1 MADVAL
7 DVAATSITCSDARS
21 VPGGG
26 LQAIAP
32 APIPWRNKFPAPH
45 SALCRFRSRLLAHV
59 RRRVP
64 PVGHRPTLAD
74 QPGIDVLPAVP
85 ADRNDAAIPIPIAL
99 LARDRSTV
107 DAPGKRPCRLLT
119 ARPAPAHF
127 DVERAVFMTVL
138 HRLMV
143 SGSDRSALQ
152 WRRDQAIDGTAGL
165 ELQHLYRAMGW
176 LGEALDDPDPD
187 APSPR
192 RTKDLIEEELFAR
205 RRDLFTAL
213 DLVFFDTT
221 SLFFTGNGGDTLGQY
236 GKSKDHRSDCKQMV
250 LGMVIDGDGIPVCSE
265 MWPGNTT
272 DVTTLD
278 QVAAR
283 LQSRF
288 GVRRV
293 CLVADAGMISKK
305 MIAAVEARGWFY
317 ILGAR
322 LRRTKEVRDVVLSDT
337 GAFDTVEVAR
347 QRPDPMEL
355 QVKEVTV
362 SDTPCKGAVKA
373 PHKPRRYVV
382 CRNRDQARKDAATRE
397 QILAALERKLRSDG
411 PKSVV
416 ANKGYKRYLKAEKGA
431 FAIDL
436 DKARDEQR
444 FDGMWVLRTNT
455 ELSAVE
461 IALRY
466 KQLWMV
472 EQLFR
477 TAKSLLDTRPIF
489 HKTDATICGH
499 VFCSFLA
506 LVLRDELFRRMDN
519 AGASAEWDD
528 ILRDLNALTET
539 AITYNGKT
547 FVVRSNTVGVAGKIA
562 QCVGV
567 RLPHM
572 VRRVDDEKESADPSL

>member
-1 MADVAL
+1 MFVRVKKVGPYQYLQIAQNRSEGKRVKQSIIATLGRL
-7 DVAATSITCSDARS
+7 DKLTASGAVDQLLRSAARFAERLMVLAEHSSDA
-21 VPGGG
+21 
-26 LQAIAP
+26 
-32 APIPWRNKFPAPH
+32 H
-45 SALCRFRSRLLAHV
+45 
-59 RRRVP
+59 
-64 PVGHRPTLAD
+64 
-74 QPGIDVLPAVP
+74 
-85 ADRNDAAIPIPIAL
+85 
-99 LARDRSTV
+99 
-107 DAPGKRPCRLLT
+107 DAPDANVVSIGPALIFERLWRETGCQEVVRKLLGS
-119 ARPAPAHF
+119 RRHHF

-138 HRLMV
+138 HRVMV

-152 WRRDQAIDGTAGL
+152 WRRDQAIDSAAEL

-176 LGEALDDPDPD
+176 LGEKLGEPEPD

-205 RRDLFTAL
+205 RRDLFSAL

-236 GKSKDHRSDCKQMV
+236 GKSKDRRSDCKQMV

-278 QVAAR
+278 RVAER
-283 LQSRF
+283 LQRRF
-288 GVRRV
+288 GVHRV

-305 MIAAVEARGWFY
+305 QIAAVEVRGWLY

-337 GAFDTVEVAR
+337 GAFETLDVER
-347 QRPDPMEL
+347 QRPDPMQL

-362 SDTPCKGAVKA
+362 HDTPGKGAAKG
-373 PHKPRRYVV
+373 PHNPRRYVV
-382 CRNRDQARKDAATRE
+382 CRNPDQARKDAATRA
-397 QILAALERKLRSDG
+397 QLLAALESKLRSGG

-431 FAIDL
+431 FVLDL
-436 DKARDEQR
+436 DKARDEER

-461 IALRY
+461 VALRY

-472 EQLFR
+472 EQVFR

-519 AGASAEWDD
+519 AGVSAEWDV

-539 AITYNGKT
+539 TITYNGKS
-547 FVVRSNTVGVAGKIA
+547 FAVRSNAVGVAGKIA

-567 RLPHM
+567 RLPNT
-572 VRRVDDEKESADPSL
+572 VRHVDVETERAQPRH

>member
-1 MADVAL
+1 MFVRVKTVGPYQYLQIAQNRREGKRVKQSIIATLGRL
-7 DVAATSITCSDARS
+7 DKLAASGAIDQLLRSAARFAERLM
-21 VPGGG
+21 V
-26 LQAIAP
+26 LAE
-32 APIPWRNKFPAPH
+32 H
-45 SALCRFRSRLLAHV
+45 SADAHDAPDAKVVSIGPALIFERLWRETGCQQVIRTLLATRH
-59 RRRVP
+59 
-64 PVGHRPTLAD
+64 H
-74 QPGIDVLPAVP
+74 
-85 ADRNDAAIPIPIAL
+85 
-99 LARDRSTV
+99 
-107 DAPGKRPCRLLT
+107 
-119 ARPAPAHF
+119 HF

-138 HRLMV
+138 HRLFV

-152 WRRDQAIDGTAGL
+152 WRRDQAIDATAGL
-165 ELQHLYRAMGW
+165 ELHHLYRAMGW
-176 LGEALDDPDPD
+176 LGEALGEPEPD

-192 RTKDLIEEELFAR
+192 RTKDLIEEALFAR
-205 RRDLFTAL
+205 RRDLFTDL

-221 SLFFTGNGGDTLGQY
+221 SLFFTGEGGDTLGQY

-278 QVAAR
+278 RVAER

-305 MIAAVEARGWFY
+305 MIAAVEARGWLY

-337 GAFDTVEVAR
+337 GAFETIEVER

-362 SDTPCKGAVKA
+362 HDTPGKGAEKE
-373 PHKPRRYVV
+373 PRRYVV
-382 CRNRDQARKDAATRE
+382 CRNPLQARKDAATRA
-397 QILAALERKLRSDG
+397 QLLAALDAKLRSDG

-431 FAIDL
+431 FAVDL
-436 DKARDEQR
+436 DKARDEER

-461 IALRY
+461 VALRY

-472 EQLFR
+472 EQVFR

-506 LVLRDELFRRMDN
+506 LVLRDELFRRMNN
-519 AGASAEWDD
+519 AGVSAEWAD
-528 ILRDLNALTET
+528 ILRDLNALSET
-539 AITYNGKT
+539 TMTHHGKR
-547 FVVRSNTVGVAGKIA
+547 FAVRSSAVGVAGKIA

-567 RLPHM
+567 RLPNT
-572 VRRVDDEKESADPSL
+572 VRQLKMEEGNTDPSP

>member
-1 MADVAL
+1 MFVRVKKVGPYQYLQIAHNRREGKRVKQSIIATLGRLDKLTASGAIDQLLRSAARFAERLMVLAEHSSDTHDAPDAKVISIGPAL
-7 DVAATSITCSDARS
+7 VFERLWRETGC
-21 VPGGG
+21 
-26 LQAIAP
+26 QAVV
-32 APIPWRNKFPAPH
+32 RK
-45 SALCRFRSRLLAHV
+45 LLAIRH
-59 RRRVP
+59 
-64 PVGHRPTLAD
+64 H
-74 QPGIDVLPAVP
+74 
-85 ADRNDAAIPIPIAL
+85 
-99 LARDRSTV
+99 
-107 DAPGKRPCRLLT
+107 
-119 ARPAPAHF
+119 HF

-138 HRLMV
+138 HRVMV

-152 WRRDQAIDGTAGL
+152 WRRDQAIEGTEGL

-176 LGEALDDPDPD
+176 LGEALDEREPG

-192 RTKDLIEEELFAR
+192 RTKDLIEEALFAR
-205 RRDLFTAL
+205 RRDLFTDL

-221 SLFFTGNGGDTLGQY
+221 SLFFTGDGGESLGQY
-236 GKSKDHRSDCKQMV
+236 GKSKDRRSDCKQMV

-278 QVAAR
+278 RVAGR

-293 CLVADAGMISKK
+293 CVVADAGMMSKK
-305 MIAAVEARGWFY
+305 MVAAVEARGWLY

-322 LRRTKEVRDVVLSDT
+322 LRRTTEVRDVVLGDT
-337 GAFDTVEVAR
+337 GPFETVEVAR
-347 QRPDPMEL
+347 ERPDPMQL

-362 SDTPCKGAVKA
+362 CDTPGKGAAKERA
-373 PHKPRRYVV
+373 KPRRYVV
-382 CRNRDQARKDAATRE
+382 CHNPDQARKDAATRA
-397 QILAALERKLRSDG
+397 QLLAALESKLRSDG

-416 ANKGYKRYLKAEKGA
+416 GNKGYKRYLKAEKDA
-431 FAIDL
+431 FVVDL
-436 DKARDEQR
+436 DKARDEER

-461 IALRY
+461 VALRY

-472 EQLFR
+472 EQIFR

-519 AGASAEWDD
+519 AGVSAEWND

-539 AITYNGKT
+539 TITYNGKS
-547 FVVRSNTVGVAGKIA
+547 FAVRSNAVGVAGKIA

-567 RLPHM
+567 RLPNT
-572 VRRVDDEKESADPSL
+572 VRQIDIEEEHTDPGL

>member
-1 MADVAL
+1 MFVRVKKVGPYQYLQIAQNRREGKRVKQSIIATLGQL
-7 DVAATSITCSDARS
+7 DKLTASGAVDQLLRSAARFAERLMVLAEHSSDA
-21 VPGGG
+21 
-26 LQAIAP
+26 
-32 APIPWRNKFPAPH
+32 H
-45 SALCRFRSRLLAHV
+45 
-59 RRRVP
+59 
-64 PVGHRPTLAD
+64 
-74 QPGIDVLPAVP
+74 
-85 ADRNDAAIPIPIAL
+85 
-99 LARDRSTV
+99 
-107 DAPGKRPCRLLT
+107 DAPDTKVVSIGPALIFERLWRETGCQAVVRKLLGT
-119 ARPAPAHF
+119 RHHHF
-127 DVERAVFMTVL
+127 DVERAVFMSVL
-138 HRLMV
+138 HRLFV

-152 WRRDQAIDGTAGL
+152 WRRDQAINGVAEL

-176 LGEALDDPDPD
+176 LGEALGESEPG
-187 APSPR
+187 ALSPR
-192 RTKDLIEEELFAR
+192 RTKDLIEEALFAR
-205 RRDLFTAL
+205 RRDLFTDL

-221 SLFFTGNGGDTLGQY
+221 SVFFTGEGGETLGQY
-236 GKSKDHRSDCKQMV
+236 GKSKDRRSDCKQMV
-250 LGMVIDGDGIPVCSE
+250 LGMVIDGDGVPVCSE

-278 QVAAR
+278 RVAER
-283 LQSRF
+283 LQGRF

-293 CLVADAGMISKK
+293 CLVADAGMMSKK
-305 MIAAVEARGWFY
+305 MVAAVEARGWLY

-322 LRRTKEVRDVVLSDT
+322 LRRTKEVRDVVLTDT
-337 GAFDTVEVAR
+337 APFDIVEVER

-362 SDTPCKGAVKA
+362 CDTPCNGAENE
-373 PHKPRRYVV
+373 PRKPRRYVV
-382 CRNRDQARKDAATRE
+382 CRNPDQARKDAATRA
-397 QILAALERKLRSDG
+397 QLLAALENKLRSDG

-416 ANKGYKRYLKAEKGA
+416 ANKGYKRYLKAEKDA
-431 FAIDL
+431 FVVDF

-455 ELSAVE
+455 ELTAVE

-472 EQLFR
+472 EQVFR

-519 AGASAEWDD
+519 AGVSAEWGD

-539 AITYNGKT
+539 TITYNDKS
-547 FVVRSNTVGVAGKIA
+547 FAVRSNAVGVAGKIA

-567 RLPHM
+567 RLPNT
-572 VRRVDDEKESADPSL
+572 VRQVDVETERAEPRH

>member
-1 MADVAL
+1 MFVRVKKVGPYQYLQIAENHREGKRVKQSIIATLGRLDKLTASGAIDQLLRSAARFAERVMVLSQHSRDAHDSPDAHVVSIGPAL
-7 DVAATSITCSDARS
+7 IFER
-21 VPGGG
+21 
-26 LQAIAP
+26 L
-32 APIPWRNKFPAPH
+32 WRETGCQEVVRK
-45 SALCRFRSRLLAHV
+45 LLATRH
-59 RRRVP
+59 
-64 PVGHRPTLAD
+64 H
-74 QPGIDVLPAVP
+74 
-85 ADRNDAAIPIPIAL
+85 
-99 LARDRSTV
+99 
-107 DAPGKRPCRLLT
+107 
-119 ARPAPAHF
+119 HF

-143 SGSDRSALQ
+143 SGSDRSALR
-152 WRRDQAIDGTAGL
+152 WRRDQAIDGTEAL
-165 ELQHLYRAMGW
+165 DLQHLYRAMGW
-176 LGEALDDPDPD
+176 LGEALGERGPD

-192 RTKDLIEEELFAR
+192 RVKDLIEEELFAR
-205 RRDLFTAL
+205 RRDLFTAF

-250 LGMVIDGDGIPVCSE
+250 LGMVIDGDGVPVCSE

-278 QVAAR
+278 QVAQR

-337 GAFDTVEVAR
+337 GAFETVEVER

-362 SDTPCKGAVKA
+362 NDTPCKGAAKA

-382 CRNRDQARKDAATRE
+382 CRNRDQARKDAATRA
-397 QILAALERKLRSDG
+397 QILAGLESKLRSYG

-431 FAIDL
+431 FAVDL

-455 ELSAVE
+455 ELTAVE

-477 TAKSLLDTRPIF
+477 TAQSLLDTRPIF

-506 LVLRDELFRRMDN
+506 LVLRDELFRRIDN
-519 AGASAEWDD
+519 AGVSAEWDD

-547 FVVRSNTVGVAGKIA
+547 FVVRSNAVGVAGRIA

-567 RLPHM
+567 RLPNT
-572 VRRVDDEKESADPSL
+572 VRQVDVEKEVADPSL

>member
-1 MADVAL
+1 MFVRVKKVGPYQYLQIAQNRREGKRVKQFIVATLGRL
-7 DVAATSITCSDARS
+7 DKLTASGAVDQLLRSAARFAERLMVLTEHATDAPDATVVS
-21 VPGGG
+21 VGPALVFERLWRETGC
-26 LQAIAP
+26 QAVV
-32 APIPWRNKFPAPH
+32 RK
-45 SALCRFRSRLLAHV
+45 LLAPRH
-59 RRRVP
+59 
-64 PVGHRPTLAD
+64 H
-74 QPGIDVLPAVP
+74 
-85 ADRNDAAIPIPIAL
+85 
-99 LARDRSTV
+99 
-107 DAPGKRPCRLLT
+107 
-119 ARPAPAHF
+119 HF

-138 HRLMV
+138 HRVMV

-152 WRRDQAIDGTAGL
+152 WRRDQAIEGTAEL

-176 LGEALDDPDPD
+176 LGEGLDEAEPG

-192 RTKDLIEEELFAR
+192 RTKDLIEEALFAR
-205 RRDLFTAL
+205 RRDLFTDL

-221 SLFFTGNGGDTLGQY
+221 SVFFTGDGGERLGQY
-236 GKSKDHRSDCKQMV
+236 GKSKDRRSDCKQMV
-250 LGMVIDGDGIPVCSE
+250 LGMVIDGDGIPVCTE

-278 QVAAR
+278 WVAGR
-283 LQSRF
+283 LQRRF

-293 CLVADAGMISKK
+293 CLVADAGMMSKK
-305 MIAAVEARGWFY
+305 MVAAVEARGWLY

-322 LRRTKEVRDVVLSDT
+322 LRRTKEVRDVVLADT
-337 GAFDTVEVAR
+337 GAFDTVEVER
-347 QRPDPMEL
+347 QRPDPMVL

-362 SDTPCKGAVKA
+362 TDPPGKGAAKQS
-373 PHKPRRYVV
+373 HTPRRYVV
-382 CRNRDQARKDAATRE
+382 CRNPDQARKDAATRA
-397 QILAALERKLRSDG
+397 QLLAALEAKLRSDG

-431 FAIDL
+431 FAVDL
-436 DKARDEQR
+436 DKARDEER

-455 ELSAVE
+455 ALSAVE
-461 IALRY
+461 VALRY

-477 TAKSLLDTRPIF
+477 TAKSLLDTRPVF

-506 LVLRDELFRRMDN
+506 LVLRDELYRRMDR
-519 AGASAEWDD
+519 AGVSAEWGD

-539 AITYNGKT
+539 TMTYNAKR
-547 FVVRSNTVGVAGKIA
+547 FVVRSNAVGVAGKIA

-567 RLPHM
+567 RLPNT
-572 VRRVDDEKESADPSL
+572 VRQLDIEEEHTDPGL

>member
-1 MADVAL
+1 MFVRVKKVGSYQYLQIAQNRREGKRVKQTTIATLGRLDKLTASGAIDQLLRSAARFAERIMVLAEHTSTAHDAPDAKVLSIGPAL
-7 DVAATSITCSDARS
+7 VFER
-21 VPGGG
+21 
-26 LQAIAP
+26 L
-32 APIPWRNKFPAPH
+32 WRETG
-45 SALCRFRSRLLAHV
+45 CQEVVRQLLATRH
-59 RRRVP
+59 
-64 PVGHRPTLAD
+64 H
-74 QPGIDVLPAVP
+74 
-85 ADRNDAAIPIPIAL
+85 
-99 LARDRSTV
+99 
-107 DAPGKRPCRLLT
+107 
-119 ARPAPAHF
+119 HF

-152 WRRDQAIDGTAGL
+152 WRRDQAIDGTEAL

-176 LGEALDDPDPD
+176 LGEALGEPEPD

-192 RTKDLIEEELFAR
+192 RIKDLIEEELFAR

-236 GKSKDHRSDCKQMV
+236 GKSKDHRSDCKQIV

-278 QVAAR
+278 RVAER
-283 LQSRF
+283 LQRRF
-288 GVRRV
+288 GVHRV

-305 MIAAVEARGWFY
+305 MIAAVEARGWLY

-337 GAFDTVEVAR
+337 APFETIEVAR

-362 SDTPCKGAVKA
+362 KDTACQEAAKA

-382 CRNRDQARKDAATRE
+382 CRNRDQARKDATTRE
-397 QILAALERKLRSDG
+397 QILASLEHKLRSDG

-431 FAIDL
+431 FAVDL
-436 DKARDEQR
+436 DKARDEER
-444 FDGMWVLRTNT
+444 FDGIWVLRTNNT
-455 ELSAVE
+455 ELTAVE

-472 EQLFR
+472 EQIFR
-477 TAKSLLDTRPIF
+477 IAKSLLDTRPIF

-506 LVLRDELFRRMDN
+506 LVLRDELLRRMDN
-519 AGASAEWDD
+519 AGVRAEWND

-539 AITYNGKT
+539 TMTYKGKS

-567 RLPHM
+567 RLPNT
-572 VRRVDDEKESADPSL
+572 VRRIDVEKEIADQSP

>member
-1 MADVAL
+1 MFVRVKKVGSYQYLQIAQNRREGKRVKQTTIATLGRLDKLAASGAIDQLLRSAARFAERIMVVAEH
-7 DVAATSITCSDARS
+7 TSTAHDAPDAKVLS
-21 VPGGG
+21 IG
-26 LQAIAP
+26 P
-32 APIPWRNKFPAPH
+32 ALLFERLWRETG
-45 SALCRFRSRLLAHV
+45 CQEVVRTLLATRH
-59 RRRVP
+59 
-64 PVGHRPTLAD
+64 H
-74 QPGIDVLPAVP
+74 
-85 ADRNDAAIPIPIAL
+85 
-99 LARDRSTV
+99 
-107 DAPGKRPCRLLT
+107 
-119 ARPAPAHF
+119 HF

-152 WRRDQAIDGTAGL
+152 WRRDQAIDGTEAL

-176 LGEALDDPDPD
+176 LGEALGEPEPD

-192 RTKDLIEEELFAR
+192 RIKDLIEEELFAR

-278 QVAAR
+278 RVAER
-283 LQSRF
+283 LQRRF
-288 GVRRV
+288 GVHRV

-305 MIAAVEARGWFY
+305 MIAAVEARGWLY

-337 GAFDTVEVAR
+337 APFETIEVAR

-362 SDTPCKGAVKA
+362 KDTACQEAAKA

-397 QILAALERKLRSDG
+397 QILASLEHKLRSDG

-431 FAIDL
+431 FAVDL
-436 DKARDEQR
+436 DKARDEER
-444 FDGMWVLRTNT
+444 FDGIWVLRTNNT
-455 ELSAVE
+455 ELTAVE

-472 EQLFR
+472 EQIFR

-506 LVLRDELFRRMDN
+506 LVLRDELLRRMDN
-519 AGASAEWDD
+519 AGVRAEWND

-539 AITYNGKT
+539 TMTYKGKS

-567 RLPHM
+567 RLPNT
-572 VRRVDDEKESADPSL
+572 VRRIDVEKEIADQSP

>member
-1 MADVAL
+1 MFVRVKKVGPYQYLQIAQSRREGKRVKQSIIATLGRL
-7 DVAATSITCSDARS
+7 DKLTASGAIDQLLRSAARFAERLMVLAEHASDAHDSPHATVVSIGPALIFERLWRET
-21 VPGGG
+21 GC
-26 LQAIAP
+26 QAVV
-32 APIPWRNKFPAPH
+32 RT
-45 SALCRFRSRLLAHV
+45 LLATRH
-59 RRRVP
+59 
-64 PVGHRPTLAD
+64 H
-74 QPGIDVLPAVP
+74 
-85 ADRNDAAIPIPIAL
+85 
-99 LARDRSTV
+99 
-107 DAPGKRPCRLLT
+107 
-119 ARPAPAHF
+119 HF

-152 WRRDQAIDGTAGL
+152 WRRDQAIDGTQGL

-176 LGEALDDPDPD
+176 LGEALGESEPDT
-187 APSPR
+187 PSPR
-192 RTKDLIEEELFAR
+192 RTKDLIEEALFAR
-205 RRDLFTAL
+205 RRDLFTDL

-221 SLFFTGNGGDTLGQY
+221 SLFFTGDGGETLGQY

-250 LGMVIDGDGIPVCSE
+250 LGMVIDGDGIPVASE

-278 QVAAR
+278 RVAER
-283 LQSRF
+283 LQRRF

-305 MIAAVEARGWFY
+305 QIAAVEARGWLY

-337 GAFDTVEVAR
+337 GAFDTVEVER
-347 QRPDPMEL
+347 QRPDPMTL

-362 SDTPCKGAVKA
+362 EDTPRKGAAKA
-373 PHKPRRYVV
+373 PPKPRRYVV
-382 CRNRDQARKDAATRE
+382 CRNPDQARKDAATRA
-397 QILAALERKLRSDG
+397 QLLAALEDKLRSDG

-436 DKARDEQR
+436 DKARDEER

-461 IALRY
+461 VALRY

-472 EQLFR
+472 EQVFR

-506 LVLRDELFRRMDN
+506 LVLRDELYRRMDN
-519 AGASAEWDD
+519 AGVRAEWGD
-528 ILRDLNALTET
+528 ILRDLNALSET
-539 AITYNGKT
+539 TIAYNGKS
-547 FVVRSNTVGVAGKIA
+547 FAVRSNAVGVAGKIA

-567 RLPHM
+567 RLPNT
-572 VRRVDDEKESADPSL
+572 VRQLDIEEGHIDPGS